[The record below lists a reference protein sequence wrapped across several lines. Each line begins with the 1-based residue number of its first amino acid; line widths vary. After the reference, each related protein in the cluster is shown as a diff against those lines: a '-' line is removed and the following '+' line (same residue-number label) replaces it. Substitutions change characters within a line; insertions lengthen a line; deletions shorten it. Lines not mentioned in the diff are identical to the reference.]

1 MQPLTFYKAIADNN
15 RLKAMLLLCQLP
27 ELCVCDLM
35 QALDEPQPKVSR
47 HLALLKKAGLLHDRK
62 QGLWVFYRL
71 HPALPAWAEA
81 VLRQTL
87 AHNPA
92 VIRENIARLAD
103 GATTN
108 CC

>member
-1 MQPLTFYKAIADNN
+1 
-15 RLKAMLLLCQLP
+15 MLLLCQLP
-27 ELCVCDLM
+27 ELCVCDLV

-47 HLALLKKAGLLHDRK
+47 HLALLKLAGLLQDRK

-71 HPALPAWAEA
+71 HPALPAWAET

-87 AHNPA
+87 AHNPEF
-92 VIRENIARLAD
+92 IRDNIASLANYP
-103 GATTN
+103 AAN

>member
-1 MQPLTFYKAIADNN
+1 MQPLTLYKAIADGT
-15 RLKAMLLLCQLP
+15 RLKAVLLLCQLP
-27 ELCVCDLM
+27 ELCVCDLV

-47 HLALLKKAGLLHDRK
+47 HLALLKNAGLLQDRK

-71 HPALPAWAEA
+71 HPALPAWAET

-87 AHNPA
+87 AHNPEF
-92 VIRENIARLAD
+92 IRDNIASLANYP
-103 GATTN
+103 AAN